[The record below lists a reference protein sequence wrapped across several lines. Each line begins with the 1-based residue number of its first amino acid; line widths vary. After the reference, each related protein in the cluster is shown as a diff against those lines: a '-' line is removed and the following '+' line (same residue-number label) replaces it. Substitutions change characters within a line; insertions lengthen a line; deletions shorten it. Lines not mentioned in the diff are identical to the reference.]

1 MMAVLK
7 IQEVKNKQN
16 ARVKSIIPSEKEVIK
31 NVFGN
36 DQEIPQTIYN
46 RIQKIINKGN
56 SAKAILKIKMPDGSS
71 YWTKNCFEPSICNKN
86 EKRFTVKTEILDKD
100 EVSKTSKL
108 YKSLK
113 RIENRLSIQQA
124 DKFLDGYLE
133 EKYIHFNEL
142 ISI

>member
-1 MMAVLK
+1 MMAALK
-7 IQEVKNKQN
+7 IQEIKNKQN
-16 ARVKSIIPSEKEVIK
+16 ARIKSIIPSEKEVIK

-71 YWTKNCFEPSICNKN
+71 YWTKNCFEPSIYNKSK
-86 EKRFTVKTEILDKD
+86 KRFTVKTEILNKN
-100 EVSKTSKL
+100 EISRTSKL

-113 RIENRLSIQQA
+113 RIEDRLSIPQA

-133 EKYIHFNEL
+133 EKYIHFNDL
-142 ISI
+142 VSL